1 MFAVCVQGHD
11 GMHAVR
17 ETKLHSFLSADHGPS
32 GLKGA
37 SLYHDQNHLSMF
49 SPGLS
54 LLKLSYVRTTLKL
67 FWSLLWA
74 AVCKVD
80 VHTYVHVASCE
91 SFSQVFNTHERLLK
105 TYHCFVMQE

>member
-17 ETKLHSFLSADHGPS
+17 ETKLHSFLSADHCPS
-32 GLKGA
+32 GLKRA

-80 VHTYVHVASCE
+80 VHTYIRACSI
-91 SFSQVFNTHERLLK
+91 L
-105 TYHCFVMQE
+105 